1 MPRALALPL
10 REQIVTWH
18 QQGIRLT
25 QIAQQLDLSYD
36 TVRHCWQ
43 RFCREGTAGLVAHY
57 ARCGPKERAFCETLQ
72 QAALALKREHPR
84 WGAGLIRVELARAF
98 PQTTLPS
105 VRSLQRWFVAA
116 GLQPLRRKHG
126 ETARWRACQVHEVW
140 QLDAKERIRL
150 ADGTGTCV
158 LTITDEASGAL
169 LGALVFP
176 PV

>member
-25 QIAQQLDLSYD
+25 QIAQQLNLSYD

-43 RFCREGTAGLVAHY
+43 RFCREGTAGLATHY
-57 ARCGPKERAFCETLQ
+57 ACCGPKERAFSQTLQ
-72 QAALALKREHPR
+72 QAALTMKQEHPR
-84 WGAGLIRVELARAF
+84 WGAGLIRVELARQF

-116 GLQPLRRKHG
+116 RLQPLRRKQVQNV
-126 ETARWRACQVHEVW
+126 RSRASQAHEVW
-140 QLDAKERIRL
+140 QLDAKERLRL
-150 ADGTGTCV
+150 ADGTGSCV
-158 LTITDEASGAL
+158 LNITDEASGAL